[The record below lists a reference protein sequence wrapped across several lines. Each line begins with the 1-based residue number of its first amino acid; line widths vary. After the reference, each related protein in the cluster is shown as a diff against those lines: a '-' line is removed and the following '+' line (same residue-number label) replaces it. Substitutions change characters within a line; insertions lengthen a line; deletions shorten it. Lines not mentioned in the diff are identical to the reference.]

1 MTSRRQN
8 TVFITFALSFVVT
21 FQSSLTCMILGFPAE
36 VYGYGMKYSLILIG
50 IGTSLI
56 MENKSHSA
64 RFQGQMIKSM
74 LN

>member
-8 TVFITFALSFVVT
+8 TVFITFALAFVVT
-21 FQSSLTCMILGFPAE
+21 FQSSLMILGFPAE